1 MTRRA
6 PVVAVAVVLGL
17 TAACGTAGD
26 GVPSGTASPT
36 APATVSTAPPTAPPT
51 AQPGGPTDEPTDVVV
66 SPAAL
71 AELEARFDA
80 RLGLVAV
87 DTGSGRRVEHR
98 PDERFAYAS
107 TFKALLAGVV
117 LDATTDE
124 ELDEVL
130 TFAPSDLVAHSPV
143 TEDRV
148 ATGMTRRELADAAV
162 RYSDNTAANV
172 LLEDVGGPEGFAA
185 ALRAAGDDV
194 TRPVRT
200 ETALNE
206 AVPGDERDTST
217 PRALARTLRAFAVDD
232 ALDAPDR
239 AVLNAWLEGST
250 TGDALIRAG
259 APAGWVVGDKTGA
272 GGYGTR
278 NDIAVLTPAGRAPVV
293 LVVLSDKG
301 RVDAEHDD
309 ALVAEA
315 TRVALD
321 ALG

>member
-1 MTRRA
+1 VTRRA
-6 PVVAVAVVLGL
+6 PAVAVAVVLGVA
-17 TAACGTAGD
+17 AACGSAGE
-26 GVPSGTASPT
+26 GEPSGAASPSV
-36 APATVSTAPPTAPPT
+36 PATVPT
-51 AQPGGPTDEPTDVVV
+51 AQPTDEPTDDVV

-107 TFKALLAGVV
+107 TFKALLAAVV
-117 LDATTDE
+117 LDRTTAE

-130 TFAPSDLVAHSPV
+130 TFTPSDLVTYSPV

-172 LLEDVGGPEGFAA
+172 LLEDIGGPEGLAA
-185 ALRAAGDDV
+185 ALRAVGDDV

-217 PRALARTLRAFAVDD
+217 PRALAGSLRAFAVDD
-232 ALDAPDR
+232 ALDAADR
-239 AVLNAWLEGST
+239 AVLNAWLEGNT

-259 APAGWVVGDKTGA
+259 APAGWVVGDKTGS

-278 NDIAVLTPAGRAPVV
+278 NDIAVLTPPGHAPVV

-301 RVDAEHDD
+301 WADAEHDD
-309 ALVAEA
+309 ALIAEA
-315 TRVALD
+315 TRVALE